1 MIQQPAADPM
11 ASADGE
17 RHPAMQPKGDAL
29 VKRVVIHA
37 ALDVEMPPAQP
48 GRHLLDGEDGE
59 ASGGW
64 SRTDLRSAAIGCAGR
79 RMQEASMHEGLC
91 RQRRAVVPRGEGL
104 PLGSFDEAWGVIL
117 RPGIAGGWGV
127 GTSDRIVLIC
137 TSDCSDQ
144 RGSPTE
150 QFAYFDI
157 YIDSLE

>member
-1 MIQQPAADPM
+1 
-11 ASADGE
+11 
-17 RHPAMQPKGDAL
+17 
-29 VKRVVIHA
+29 
-37 ALDVEMPPAQP
+37 
-48 GRHLLDGEDGE
+48 
-59 ASGGW
+59 
-64 SRTDLRSAAIGCAGR
+64 
-79 RMQEASMHEGLC
+79 MQEASLEGLC

-157 YIDSLE
+157 YIDSLERGVEQLKGCVVCGKAGRHQPVRLIGGCLLLL